1 MTLEGRDNDFVVSMC
16 VDSDSMCV
24 CYRHRLRP
32 DAQNIGPSK
41 AAIAGGIAGG
51 AAAIGLVLYF
61 TLRKAPSITGCVQS
75 VDGEVSL
82 TDEKDHRPYAITG
95 KSPDLKAG
103 RRVRLRGKKIQ
114 GNDGR
119 FTFRTKKIDHDYG
132 SCGT

>member
-1 MTLEGRDNDFVVSMC
+1 MTSWFRCVLILILCASVTATVSAEM
-16 VDSDSMCV
+16 
-24 CYRHRLRP
+24 P
-32 DAQNIGPSK
+32 NNWGNIGPSK

-51 AAAIGLVLYF
+51 AAVIGLVLYL

-82 TDEKDHRPYAITG
+82 TDEKDHRPYALTG
-95 KSPDLKAG
+95 ESHDLKAG

-119 FTFRTKKIDHDYG
+119 FTFRTKKTDHDYG

>member
-1 MTLEGRDNDFVVSMC
+1 MTSRFRCVLILILCASVSAT
-16 VDSDSMCV
+16 VS
-24 CYRHRLRP
+24 
-32 DAQNIGPSK
+32 AQVPNNWGNIGPSK
-41 AAIAGGIAGG
+41 GAIAGGIAGG
-51 AAAIGLVLYF
+51 AAVIGLVLYLA
-61 TLRKAPSITGCVQS
+61 LRKAPSITGCVLS

-82 TDEKDHRPYAITG
+82 TNEKDHRPYALTG
-95 KSPDLKAG
+95 ESSDLKAG